1 MKSINALSR
10 LMNIAASIVLA
21 AMMLITVADVFMR
34 YFLKRPILGTT
45 EITENMMVCLTFF
58 GLAWCAAQQ
67 SHLRVDLVMSRFS
80 PRVQALVDGMTTLA
94 GLFMVALIAWRSL
107 VEAIAVQQLNIVSS
121 LLRIPAYPFYYVITL
136 GSALLALVM
145 VAQVIQHFG
154 KAVRK

>member
-107 VEAIAVQQLNIVSS
+107 MEAIAVQQLNIVSS

-145 VAQVIQHFG
+145 AAQVIQHFG
-154 KAVRK
+154 KAVGK